1 MPRSAD
7 HPTINDIVERAD
19 MYASLTR
26 FPGDMFA
33 DFEALQRQVEQL
45 LGNNRGWPSSIR
57 AAGHGAFPAV
67 NLGVTAEAVE
77 IYAFAPGIDI
87 SKLEVNVD
95 RGVLTI
101 SGERAADLP
110 KESDKVSI
118 YADERF
124 AGSFKRAI
132 SLPED
137 ADASRIDAK
146 YRDGILRV
154 TVPKR
159 ENAKPRRIE
168 VKD

>member
-1 MPRSAD
+1 
-7 HPTINDIVERAD
+7 

-45 LGNNRGWPSSIR
+45 LGNRWPSSIR
-57 AAGHGAFPAV
+57 AAGRGAFPAI
-67 NLGVTAEAVE
+67 NMGVTADAVE
-77 IYAFAPGIDI
+77 VYAFAPGIDT
-87 SKLEVNVD
+87 SKLEVSVD

-101 SGERAADLP
+101 SGERSTELP
-110 KESDKVSI
+110 EASDKVSV

-124 AGSFKRAI
+124 SGPFRRAI

-137 ADASRIDAK
+137 GDSSRIEAK
-146 YRDGILRV
+146 YRDGILRI

>member
-1 MPRSAD
+1 
-7 HPTINDIVERAD
+7 

-26 FPGDMFA
+26 IPGDMFA

-45 LGNNRGWPSSIR
+45 LGTRGWPSSIR
-57 AAGHGAFPAV
+57 AASRGAFPAI
-67 NLGVTAEAVE
+67 NMGVTPETVE
-77 IYAFAPGIDI
+77 IYAFAPGIDAA
-87 SKLEVNVD
+87 KLEVSVD

-101 SGERAADLP
+101 SGERANDLP
-110 KESDKVSI
+110 RDSEKVSV

-124 AGSFKRAI
+124 GGSFRRAI
-132 SLPED
+132 GLPED

-146 YRDGILRV
+146 YRDGILRI

>member
-1 MPRSAD
+1 
-7 HPTINDIVERAD
+7 

-45 LGNNRGWPSSIR
+45 LGTRGWPSSIR
-57 AAGHGAFPAV
+57 ATGRGAFPAI
-67 NLGVTAEAVE
+67 NMGVTADAVE
-77 IYAFAPGIDI
+77 VYAFAPGIDPAR
-87 SKLEVNVD
+87 LEVSVD

-101 SGERAADLP
+101 SGERAREVP
-110 KESDKVSI
+110 QESEKVSV

-124 AGSFKRAI
+124 GGTFRRAV
-132 SLPED
+132 SLPEE
-137 ADASRIDAK
+137 ADSSRIEAK

-154 TVPKR
+154 TVPMR
-159 ENAKPRRIE
+159 ENTKPRRIE

>member
-1 MPRSAD
+1 
-7 HPTINDIVERAD
+7 

-45 LGNNRGWPSSIR
+45 LGNRGWPSSIR
-57 AAGHGAFPAV
+57 AAQRGAFPAI
-67 NLGVTAEAVE
+67 NMGVTNEAVE
-77 IYAFAPGIDI
+77 IYAFAPGIDLA
-87 SKLEVNVD
+87 KLEVSVD

-101 SGERAADLP
+101 AGERPSALP
-110 KESDKVSI
+110 QRSETVSV

-124 AGSFKRAI
+124 DGSFRRAV

-137 ADASRIDAK
+137 ADSSRIEAT

-154 TVPKR
+154 VVPKR

>member
-1 MPRSAD
+1 
-7 HPTINDIVERAD
+7 

-45 LGNNRGWPSSIR
+45 LGNRGWPSSIR
-57 AAGHGAFPAV
+57 AAGRGAFPAI
-67 NLGVTAEAVE
+67 NMGVTPEAVE
-77 IYAFAPGIDI
+77 IYAFAPGIDPA
-87 SKLEVNVD
+87 KLDVSID

-101 SGERAADLP
+101 AGERKNDLP
-110 KESDKVSI
+110 PESEKLSI

-124 AGSFKRAI
+124 GGSFKRAV

-137 ADASRIDAK
+137 ADSSRIDAK
-146 YRDGILRV
+146 YRDGILRI

-168 VKD
+168 IKE

>member
-1 MPRSAD
+1 
-7 HPTINDIVERAD
+7 

-45 LGNNRGWPSSIR
+45 LGTRGWPSSIR
-57 AAGHGAFPAV
+57 AAERGAFPAV
-67 NLGVTAEAVE
+67 NMGVTPEAVE

-87 SKLEVNVD
+87 GKLEVSVD

-101 SGERAADLP
+101 AGERPGDLP
-110 KESDKVSI
+110 RESDKVSV

-124 AGSFKRAI
+124 SGSFRRAV
-132 SLPED
+132 SLPDD
-137 ADASRIDAK
+137 ADSSRIEAT
-146 YRDGILRV
+146 YRDGIVRV

>member
-1 MPRSAD
+1 
-7 HPTINDIVERAD
+7 

-45 LGNNRGWPSSIR
+45 LGNRWPSSIR
-57 AAGHGAFPAV
+57 AAGRGAFPAI
-67 NLGVTAEAVE
+67 NMGVTADAVE
-77 IYAFAPGIDI
+77 VYAFAPGIDT
-87 SKLEVNVD
+87 SKLEVSVD

-101 SGERAADLP
+101 SGERSTDLP
-110 KESDKVSI
+110 EASDKVSV

-124 AGSFKRAI
+124 SGPFRRAI

-137 ADASRIDAK
+137 ADSSRIDAK
-146 YRDGILRV
+146 YRDGILRI

>member
-1 MPRSAD
+1 
-7 HPTINDIVERAD
+7 

-45 LGNNRGWPSSIR
+45 LGNRGLPSSIR
-57 AAGHGAFPAV
+57 AAERGAFPAI
-67 NLGVTAEAVE
+67 NMGVTADAVE
-77 IYAFAPGIDI
+77 IYAFAPGIDPAR
-87 SKLEVNVD
+87 LEVSVD

-101 SGERAADLP
+101 SGERARDLP
-110 KESDKVSI
+110 RESEKVSV

-124 AGSFKRAI
+124 GGAFRRAV

-137 ADASRIDAK
+137 ADSSRIAAN
-146 YRDGILRV
+146 YRDGILRIS
-154 TVPKR
+154 VPKR

>member
-1 MPRSAD
+1 
-7 HPTINDIVERAD
+7 

-45 LGNNRGWPSSIR
+45 LGNRWPSSIR
-57 AAGHGAFPAV
+57 ASERGAFPPI
-67 NLGVTAEAVE
+67 NMGVTPEAVE
-77 IYAFAPGIDI
+77 IYAFAPGIDA
-87 SKLEVNVD
+87 SKLDVHVD

-101 SGERAADLP
+101 SGERATDVPEA
-110 KESDKVSI
+110 SDKVSV

-124 AGSFKRAI
+124 SGTFRRAV
-132 SLPED
+132 SLPDD
-137 ADASRIDAK
+137 ADSSRVGAS
-146 YRDGILRV
+146 YRDGILRI

>member
-1 MPRSAD
+1 
-7 HPTINDIVERAD
+7 

-45 LGNNRGWPSSIR
+45 LGNRWPSSIR
-57 AAGHGAFPAV
+57 AAERGAFPAI
-67 NLGVTAEAVE
+67 NMGVTTDAIE
-77 IYAFAPGIDI
+77 IYAFAPGINP
-87 SKLEVNVD
+87 SKLELNVD

-101 SGERAADLP
+101 SGERASDLP
-110 KESDKVSI
+110 QASEKLSV

-124 AGSFKRAI
+124 SGSFRRAI

-146 YRDGILRV
+146 YRDGIVRI
-154 TVPKR
+154 TVPR
-159 ENAKPRRIE
+159 HENAKPRRIE